1 MYLEKCHG
9 SWLSFIL
16 YNSKNLLTSHL
27 RWDTVFG
34 VTCAPGLW
42 PLIFGSRIN
51 YLLFPLRWETRF
63 VSAGAPLGK
72 WGVWSVLGGET
83 RDVGG
88 PLKGSSYGCG
98 HQVAAWRWFLAS
110 VTENGVLNFPWT
122 RTRGTVCQCRQTVSV
137 PPPLSHTWG
146 KEHTVNA
153 EVIGRN
159 QSPSWANSKQGNSLK
174 IYPVI
179 SNQLLQISLRNI
191 QGYQNILLRERKQ
204 WTPTL

>member
-27 RWDTVFG
+27 CWDTVFG

-83 RDVGG
+83 RDVGC

-110 VTENGVLNFPWT
+110 VTEKRSPEFSSDKNERNCMPVPTDRLSPATTESHVGE
-122 RTRGTVCQCRQTVSV
+122 RTHGKCRDYRGESITL
-137 PPPLSHTWG
+137 LS
-146 KEHTVNA
+146 K
-153 EVIGRN
+153 
-159 QSPSWANSKQGNSLK
+159 
-174 IYPVI
+174 
-179 SNQLLQISLRNI
+179 
-191 QGYQNILLRERKQ
+191 
-204 WTPTL
+204 